1 MQDLHQSY
9 HRGELVTQQS
19 ISLMNDQIFE
29 DDPLSDFILHLHDYE
44 GFIPLYGSK
53 WFRILF
59 MKFSRM

>member
-19 ISLMNDQIFE
+19 IKLMNDQIFEAE

-44 GFIPLYGSK
+44 GFIPSI
-53 WFRILF
+53 WIEMVRIYL
-59 MKFSRM
+59 